1 MDSEQ
6 RVLLHVATS
15 KDATLA
21 SSVLARAGVDSYAC
35 VSTQQLVDELTA
47 GAGAMMIAEEMMADA
62 AREQLALALHAQP
75 TWSDVPVLVLARQG
89 ANSRAV
95 RLMMEGFP
103 NLTVIERPVRV
114 ASMISTVRSAL
125 RARRRQYEV
134 RGLLEGLR
142 EADQRKTEF
151 LATLAH
157 ELRNPLAPLRTALTL
172 LARASMAR
180 ESSRYVAL
188 MDRQV
193 DHMVRLVDDLMEVSR
208 ITRGKIDL
216 QLKPLSVRD
225 AIGDAI
231 ELSKPFLEGAGHQLT
246 LVLPQE
252 ELVLRGD
259 RVRLNQV
266 FANLLNNAAKYTRP
280 GGQIVLEARRERSEV
295 LVSVADSGAG
305 LAPDMLES
313 IFDMFVQ
320 VSDSAKAAQGGLGIG
335 LTLVKTLVELHGGS
349 VAASSPGPG
358 LGSTFTVR
366 LPLINQE
373 EPGTAG
379 DVAASPGQLAPQPLG
394 QRAVLVVDDNRDA
407 AESLAEL
414 LRIEGATVYTAHSGE
429 EALAVAAQRPLDA
442 AVLDIGMPGMD
453 GCELAR
459 RLRADPSRKRG
470 GLQLIAL
477 TGWGQQD
484 DQRRVVD
491 AGFDHHLLKPAG
503 ADQLTALLCA
513 PRAAR
518 A

>member
-1 MDSEQ
+1 
-6 RVLLHVATS
+6 
-15 KDATLA
+15 
-21 SSVLARAGVDSYAC
+21 
-35 VSTQQLVDELTA
+35 
-47 GAGAMMIAEEMMADA
+47 
-62 AREQLALALHAQP
+62 
-75 TWSDVPVLVLARQG
+75 
-89 ANSRAV
+89 
-95 RLMMEGFP
+95 
-103 NLTVIERPVRV
+103 
-114 ASMISTVRSAL
+114 VRSAL

-320 VSDSAKAAQGGLGIG
+320 VSGQRQGGARWLGHRPDAG
-335 LTLVKTLVELHGGS
+335 QDAGRTARRQRRRQQSRSWARLNLHR
-349 VAASSPGPG
+349 SPALDQPG
-358 LGSTFTVR
+358 
-366 LPLINQE
+366 
-373 EPGTAG
+373 
-379 DVAASPGQLAPQPLG
+379 
-394 QRAVLVVDDNRDA
+394 
-407 AESLAEL
+407 
-414 LRIEGATVYTAHSGE
+414 GATN
-429 EALAVAAQRPLDA
+429 
-442 AVLDIGMPGMD
+442 
-453 GCELAR
+453 
-459 RLRADPSRKRG
+459 
-470 GLQLIAL
+470 
-477 TGWGQQD
+477 GW
-484 DQRRVVD
+484 
-491 AGFDHHLLKPAG
+491 
-503 ADQLTALLCA
+503 
-513 PRAAR
+513 
-518 A
+518 

>member
-1 MDSEQ
+1 MDLEQ

-21 SSVLARAGVDSYAC
+21 SSVLARAGVESQAC
-35 VSTQQLVDELTA
+35 TSTQNLVEELDA
-47 GAGAMMIAEEMMADA
+47 GAGAMMIAEETMADA
-62 AREQLALALHAQP
+62 AREQLASALHAQP
-75 TWSDVPVLVLARQG
+75 AWSDVPVLVLARQG
-89 ANSRAV
+89 ADSRAV

-172 LARASMAR
+172 LARASVAR

-216 QLKPLSVRD
+216 QLTPLSLRD

-231 ELSKPFLEGAGHQLT
+231 ELSKPFLEGADHRLT
-246 LVLPQE
+246 VMLPE
-252 ELVLRGD
+252 DELVLRGD

-280 GGQIVLEARRERSEV
+280 GGQIVLKARRDGADV
-295 LVSVADSGAG
+295 VVSVTDSGAG
-305 LAPDMLES
+305 IAPEMLES

-335 LTLVKTLVELHGGS
+335 LTLVKTLVELHG
-349 VAASSPGPG
+349 
-358 LGSTFTVR
+358 
-366 LPLINQE
+366 
-373 EPGTAG
+373 
-379 DVAASPGQLAPQPLG
+379 
-394 QRAVLVVDDNRDA
+394 
-407 AESLAEL
+407 
-414 LRIEGATVYTAHSGE
+414 
-429 EALAVAAQRPLDA
+429 
-442 AVLDIGMPGMD
+442 
-453 GCELAR
+453 
-459 RLRADPSRKRG
+459 
-470 GLQLIAL
+470 
-477 TGWGQQD
+477 
-484 DQRRVVD
+484 
-491 AGFDHHLLKPAG
+491 
-503 ADQLTALLCA
+503 
-513 PRAAR
+513 
-518 A
+518 